1 VAIHYNSAG
10 SKAETEKTL
19 KTLQAYGVKAI
30 AIQAELGSAASVTK

>member
-1 VAIHYNSAG
+1 MAIHYNMAG

-19 KTLQAYGVKAI
+19 KTLQANGVKAV